1 MPLPMQNYDEARR
14 NAEFM
19 NMRAAQMTAERNG
32 QKWMQ
37 QPEKAAGSRR
47 QKIATGIAVAAVIL
61 VLAVLSALRII

>member
-32 QKWMQ
+32 QEGMQ
-37 QPEKAAGSRR
+37 QPEKAVGSRR

>member
-32 QKWMQ
+32 QEWMQ
-37 QPEKAAGSRR
+37 QPEKAAGGRR
-47 QKIATGIAVAAVIL
+47 QKIATGIGVAAVIL
-61 VLAVLSALRII
+61 VLAVLSAMRII